1 MLFDDNR
8 AQVRYELNDD
18 LTNEAQKH
26 ESVLFI
32 TASSPSWALSGRPC
46 PFYDRKAHLAKRRLM
61 RMMLACTA
69 PKSKQMRCKNETEL
83 STCGETPPWDILKV
97 LLGALLSQHV
107 IKKSDISARAREL

>member
-61 RMMLACTA
+61 RMSVHGAQ
-69 PKSKQMRCKNETEL
+69 KQTDEMQK
-83 STCGETPPWDILKV
+83 
-97 LLGALLSQHV
+97 
-107 IKKSDISARAREL
+107 